1 MHFRNSSAGVVS
13 ATLAVT
19 SLLGATAAS
28 ALPVQSQGRASIQ
41 IQQVSIYNIDQG
53 PDSGGDFRFYDDERH
68 LRALTTLDFDTVTAP
83 TGANIVQ
90 VVSYTRLPTLPVAS
104 DARSSAASEQF
115 AHIDEGSFDDD
126 GQVQGGLIE
135 AGCGVFALDTRCFGG
150 GGVATT
156 ATGTLMPGFL
166 NLYLAPRTAVELVAS
181 SFVEVWLRETCLTTC
196 GNVLAEAEL
205 FAQFGPEDPNN
216 IGLPIFPQSVVVT
229 ARNRMGYDASAF
241 GNTGNLFYDS
251 RDQQLRLVF
260 ENTSDSEV
268 LGRIRWLAQVTAASA
283 VPEPGSLALLG
294 LGLGLLGV
302 VRRRAAG

>member
-28 ALPVQSQGRASIQ
+28 ALPVQSQGRALIQ

-83 TGANIVQ
+83 TGGANIVQ

-126 GQVQGGLIE
+126 GQVQGGQIE
-135 AGCGVFALDTRCFGG
+135 SGCAVFALDTRCFGG

-156 ATGTLMPGFL
+156 ATGQVTPGFF
-166 NLYLAPRTAVELVAS
+166 NLYLGPRTAVELVAS

-196 GNVLAEAEL
+196 GNVFAEAEL
-205 FAQFGPEDPNN
+205 FAQFGPEDPNQ
-216 IGLPIFPQSVVVT
+216 IGLPIFPQTVIVT
-229 ARNRMGYDASAF
+229 ARNRMAYDASAF

-260 ENTSDSEV
+260 ENTSDGEV
-268 LGRIRWLAQVTAASA
+268 LGRIRWLSQVIAVSA

-294 LGLGLLGV
+294 LGLLALGAS
-302 VRRRAAG
+302 RRRPG